1 VNRRRALGTT
11 LAAALVA
18 ALGAGCSDDQPPGAT
33 NVVDPG
39 SPVATSAAPTLP
51 PAPLTGKPVAE
62 AVATRQAV
70 AVPLRVTADTKP
82 AGLAEADLVYQEFA
96 ESKSL
101 HLTAIYQS
109 RDAARVGPV
118 AEIRPVDVRTVG
130 VLNPFVGFAGGPT
143 GFLRQ
148 FAVAGLPG
156 TTPKEKSSAFPS
168 GQASVAALRKAAPKD
183 GIAPTPVF
191 DYATAPGDPL
201 ASQDVAS
208 AGKLTVA
215 APGHPTQ
222 TWTYDQASSSWR
234 GRIGKETVS
243 VASVVVLTMEYRT
256 LTVRKP
262 TRRSLPGANVY
273 GTGAAVVVSGP
284 STVKGTWRKPSQKHV
299 CNVIDGAGYQV
310 TPQPG
315 AAWVIY
321 APTTATVTVT

>member
-1 VNRRRALGTT
+1 MNRRRALGTT

-33 NVVDPG
+33 GLVDPG
-39 SPVATSAAPTLP
+39 SPVATSAAPSLP

-62 AVATRQAV
+62 ALATRPAV
-70 AVPLRVTADTKP
+70 AVPVRVTAGTSP

-101 HLTAIYQS
+101 HLTAVYQS

-118 AEIRPVDVRTVG
+118 AEIRPVDVRTLG
-130 VLNPFVGFAGGPT
+130 VLRPFVGFAGGPT

-148 FAVAGLPG
+148 FADAGLPG
-156 TTPKEKSSAFPS
+156 TTPKEKASAFPS

-183 GIAPTPVF
+183 AVAPTPVF
-191 DYATAPGDPL
+191 DHADPGAPL
-201 ASQDVAS
+201 ASQDVAP

-222 TWTYDQASSSWR
+222 TWTYDQASASWR
-234 GRIGKETVS
+234 GRIGKTTVS
-243 VASVVVLTMEYRT
+243 VASVAVLTMEYRT
-256 LTVRKP
+256 LNVRRP
-262 TRRSLPGANVY
+262 TPRSLPGANVY
-273 GTGAAVVVSGP
+273 GSGPAVVVSGP
-284 STVKGTWRKPSQKHV
+284 NSAKGTWRKPSQKHV
-299 CNVIDGAGYQV
+299 CNVIDGAGYQI

-315 AAWVIY
+315 ATWVIY